1 MALQSAVAV
10 YVSANSAQA
19 ALATRPPTALVAIN
33 SGGSSSPR
41 IIIAPAPEVGSEAM
55 SDPTNGPLRSTTT
68 CCHTIEAVILI
79 LSAILYQKHG
89 SASAEIMSRRGVG
102 ALHRSSDWRRA
113 KPAVLASGQ
122 ALIQALRQSDLARGP
137 PRQTRPARS
146 PR

>member
-41 IIIAPAPEVGSEAM
+41 IIMAPAPEVGSEAM

-68 CCHTIEAVILI
+68 CCHDNRGGHPGLERDPIPEKPIGECREPFA
-79 LSAILYQKHG
+79 AEGWG
-89 SASAEIMSRRGVG
+89 SN
-102 ALHRSSDWRRA
+102 
-113 KPAVLASGQ
+113 
-122 ALIQALRQSDLARGP
+122 
-137 PRQTRPARS
+137 
-146 PR
+146 